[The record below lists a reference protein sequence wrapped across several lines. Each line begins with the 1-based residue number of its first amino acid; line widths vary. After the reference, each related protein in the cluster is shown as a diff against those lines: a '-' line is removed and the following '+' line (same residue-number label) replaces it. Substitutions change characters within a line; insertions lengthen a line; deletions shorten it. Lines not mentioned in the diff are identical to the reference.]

1 MNDSSSAA
9 KRRDSRRAPAIEPA
23 SAATRDRLLLAARSV
38 FAERGFAGASVREI
52 TAAACANLGAV
63 TYHFGSKQGLY
74 EAVVAEAFRPLLERL
89 ASPLAPGVPVL
100 DDVERRLRLVFE
112 HLHANPDLQFLV
124 LQQIGRHGLPAPA
137 VSAFSA
143 MFGGLAG
150 LIAEGQRRGEIRS
163 GDALLM
169 TISVASQP
177 AYFGIVA
184 RFLLHHLPLPGGA
197 PKWEDIVE
205 HGIEFVRSGLAA
217 RPESAMP

>member
-1 MNDSSSAA
+1 V
-9 KRRDSRRAPAIEPA
+9 
-23 SAATRDRLLLAARSV
+23 SAATRDRLHLAARSV

-52 TAAACANLGAV
+52 TSAAGANLGAV

-74 EAVVAEAFRPLLERL
+74 EAVVGEAFRPLLERL
-89 ASPLAPGVPVL
+89 ASPPPAGIGVL

-112 HLHANPDLQFLV
+112 HLHTNPDLQFLV
-124 LQQIGRHGLPAPA
+124 LQQIGRHDLPAPA
-137 VSAFSA
+137 ARAFA
-143 MFGGLAG
+143 AIFGGLAA

-177 AYFGIVA
+177 AYFGMVA
-184 RFLLHHLPLPGGA
+184 RFLLHHLPLRGGA

-205 HGIEFVRSGLAA
+205 HGIGFVRSGLAA
-217 RPESAMP
+217 RPVGGTP